1 MSFERLEAAVI
12 AEAKAE
18 AAKIVESARAEAG
31 ALLARARADQER
43 AFEDA
48 VRQAETA
55 QTRETARQTGLAG
68 HEGRLAVLEAKN
80 RLIDE
85 VFGKAKERIRTLPD
99 AEYMALMA
107 DWLKALPDD
116 AGGTVM
122 VNPSDEKR
130 FTKAFLDGV
139 NASRPAGGKYSGVAT
154 DARISGGF
162 LVAGESFTIDA
173 TLDNR
178 MSDLRESLAGDI
190 ARELFGS

>member
-1 MSFERLEAAVI
+1 MSFERVEAAVI

-18 AAKIVESARAEAG
+18 AAKIVETARAEAE
-31 ALLARARADQER
+31 ALLGHARAEQER
-43 AFEDA
+43 AFEDT
-48 VRQAETA
+48 VRLAEA
-55 QTRETARQTGLAG
+55 AEVRETARQTGLAG

-85 VFGKAKERIRTLPD
+85 VFHTAKQRMLSLPD

-107 DWLKALPDD
+107 EWLKALPEE

-139 NASRPAGGKYSGVAT
+139 NASRPTAGKFTGIASDTRIAGGFA
-154 DARISGGF
+154 
-162 LVAGESFTIDA
+162 VAGDTYTIDA

-190 ARELFGS
+190 ARELF